1 MQKSLQKLLSRLRFV
16 DEPMSL
22 TELEEDFNDIGLT
35 IQTNRE
41 KLFLCKIKDGKP
53 ACESVFE
60 DHIPVCAATADLSR
74 QVKQKIYDFIMEN
87 YVSQSMTVE
96 RKTHEGNFGLYGGSF
111 NGVLGLTWAP
121 TADKYYKF
129 SIEYTPLSVFF
140 YVNDELLHTKAGAHQ
155 SYFMTL
161 PITIENLNTAG
172 STDISFETI
181 GMYIARQ
188 GCGCN
193 FKTAYTANNI
203 RRCGAYTTQATI
215 NTPVDGFYFEL
226 DNATFSVN
234 SRANSGT
241 VSSVAS

>member
-96 RKTHEGNFGLYGGSF
+96 RKTHEGNFGLYGSSF
-111 NGVLGLTWAP
+111 HDG
-121 TADKYYKF
+121 
-129 SIEYTPLSVFF
+129 
-140 YVNDELLHTKAGAHQ
+140 VNDNQLSEEL
-155 SYFMTL
+155 
-161 PITIENLNTAG
+161 
-172 STDISFETI
+172 ISA
-181 GMYIARQ
+181 IA
-188 GCGCN
+188 
-193 FKTAYTANNI
+193 
-203 RRCGAYTTQATI
+203 
-215 NTPVDGFYFEL
+215 EWL
-226 DNATFSVN
+226 E
-234 SRANSGT
+234 
-241 VSSVAS
+241 